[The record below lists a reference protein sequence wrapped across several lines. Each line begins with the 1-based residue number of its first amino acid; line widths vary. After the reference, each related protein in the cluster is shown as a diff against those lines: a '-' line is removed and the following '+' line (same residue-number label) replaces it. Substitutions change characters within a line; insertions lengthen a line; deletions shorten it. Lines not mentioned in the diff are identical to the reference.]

1 MPTLAPG
8 PSDDR
13 PGHVLPRR
21 VELARQAIEVVD
33 EVVRPLAVERLLV
46 VAGAAREVGRHAGAG
61 QRPVGNA
68 VAVDVLVAAPVAD
81 AGQRLGVEHLAA
93 IERLGRVLERVG
105 HPGVHA
111 EVEVAHHEDGR
122 LQALGE
128 VEGVLRHLV
137 ALGDGRRQ
145 QEDVAAV
152 AVRQA
157 GGEGDVLLRGA
168 GRQAGRRADAL
179 DVEDHR
185 RQLGVV
191 GQAGELGHQRDA
203 RAGGRRHRA
212 GARPRRAD
220 HHAERGDLVLGLDD
234 GEARLA
240 GLLVDAVLAQVVDQR
255 LAQRR
260 RRRDRIPGDDG
271 DAGEETAER
280 GGGVALDEHLP
291 RRLVHPLDPD
301 RRPCAKVASA

>member
-1 MPTLAPG
+1 MPTLAPR
-8 PSDDR
+8 SVRR
-13 PGHVLPRR
+13 PAPGTCCARR
-21 VELARQAIEVVD
+21 VELARQPIEVVD

-46 VAGAAREVGRHAGAG
+46 VAGAAGEVRRHAGAG

-81 AGQRLGVEHLAA
+81 ARQRLGVEHLAA

-111 EVEVAHHEDGR
+111 EVEIAHHEDGR

-203 RAGGRRHRA
+203 RAGGRASSSGRPPTTRRPPCRA
-212 GARPRRAD
+212 RRSRPR
-220 HHAERGDLVLGLDD
+220 
-234 GEARLA
+234 
-240 GLLVDAVLAQVVDQR
+240 
-255 LAQRR
+255 
-260 RRRDRIPGDDG
+260 PG
-271 DAGEETAER
+271 
-280 GGGVALDEHLP
+280 P
-291 RRLVHPLDPD
+291 RRSS
-301 RRPCAKVASA
+301 PCRSPCRCGTCAGSRSASRTATTTA